1 MVNRERNDND
11 MSDRRITI
19 IGCGPGAPDYVTP
32 EARKACAGAEVLVGS
47 ARALE
52 LFPECRG
59 RRVVM
64 QGDSRSLLEAVAALD
79 PDRRVAVL
87 VTGDPGIASLGTLAI
102 RRFGRAACRVVP
114 GISSAQVAFARLGLN
129 WTGARILSAHH
140 ARPEAACA
148 GEKLF
153 AVLAG
158 GKESFGWIAD
168 LLEGCGEGFAAIVCE
183 DLTLP
188 SERVSR
194 ADPAQLRRGGFSHRT
209 VVVIA
214 KKELIA

>member
-1 MVNRERNDND
+1 MAE
-11 MSDRRITI
+11 RITI
-19 IGCGPGAPDYVTP
+19 IGCGPGAPECVTP
-32 EARKACAGAEVLVGS
+32 EARAACAGADVLVGA
-47 ARALE
+47 ARALA
-52 LFPECRG
+52 LFPECGG

-64 QGDSRSLLEAVAALD
+64 QGDSRAVLEAVAALD
-79 PDRRVAVL
+79 PGQRVAVL

-114 GISSAQVAFARLGLN
+114 GIGSAQVAFARLGLD

-140 ARPEAACA
+140 APPEAAVA
-148 GEKLF
+148 GEKVI

-158 GKESFGWIAD
+158 GKGSFGWIAD
-168 LLEGCGEGFAAIVCE
+168 LLEGCGAGYAAIACE

-194 ADPAQLRRGGFSHRT
+194 VDLAQLRSGGFSQRT

-214 KKELIA
+214 KEELIA

>member
-1 MVNRERNDND
+1 MDT
-11 MSDRRITI
+11 RRITV
-19 IGCGPGAPDYVTP
+19 IGCGPGSPECVTP
-32 EARKACAGAEVLVGS
+32 EARLAGAAADVLVGS
-47 ARALE
+47 ERALA
-52 LFPECRG
+52 LFPECTG
-59 RRVVM
+59 NKMVM
-64 QGDSRSLLEAVAALD
+64 QGDSGSLLEAVAALD
-79 PDRRVAVL
+79 PGRRVAVL

-140 ARPEAACA
+140 APPEGAVA
-148 GEKLF
+148 GESVM

-158 GKESFGWIAD
+158 AEESCGWIAD
-168 LLEGCGEGFAAIVCE
+168 LLERCGEGFAAFACE
-183 DLTLP
+183 NLTLP

-194 ADPAQLRRGGFSHRT
+194 VDPARLRRGGFSHRM

-214 KKELIA
+214 KEELIA

>member
-1 MVNRERNDND
+1 MADE
-11 MSDRRITI
+11 RITI
-19 IGCGPGAPDYVTP
+19 IGCGPGSPECVTP
-32 EARKACAGAEVLVGS
+32 EARAACAGAQVLVGS

-59 RRVVM
+59 RRVVLT
-64 QGDSRSLLEAVAALD
+64 GDSRSLLEVVAALD
-79 PDRRVAVL
+79 PGQRVAVL

-102 RRFGRAACRVVP
+102 RRFGREACRVVP

-140 ARPEAACA
+140 TRPDGVGA
-148 GEKLF
+148 GAQVI

-168 LLEGCGEGFAAIVCE
+168 LLEKCGVGYAAFACE

-188 SERVSR
+188 AERVSR
-194 ADPAQLRRGGFSHRT
+194 VDLAQLRSGGFSYRT

-214 KKELIA
+214 KEELIA

>member
-1 MVNRERNDND
+1 MEQ
-11 MSDRRITI
+11 RIAI
-19 IGCGPGAPDYVTP
+19 VGCGPGAPACVTP
-32 EARKACAGAEVLVGS
+32 EARAACAGADVLVGA

-52 LFPECRG
+52 LFPECAG
-59 RRVVM
+59 RRIVM
-64 QGDSRSLLEAVAALD
+64 HGDSRAVLDAVAALD
-79 PDRRVAVL
+79 PTERVAVL

-129 WTGARILSAHH
+129 WTGARILSAHST
-140 ARPEAACA
+140 RPDSVVA
-148 GEKLF
+148 GESVL

-158 GKESFGWIAD
+158 AKESFGWIAD
-168 LLEGCGEGFAAIVCE
+168 VLEGCGAGYAAFVCE
-183 DLTLP
+183 DLTLA

-194 ADPAQLRRGGFSHRT
+194 VDVAQLRRGGFSHRT

-214 KKELIA
+214 KEELIS

>member
-1 MVNRERNDND
+1 MATRL
-11 MSDRRITI
+11 TI
-19 IGCGPGAPDYVTP
+19 IGCGPGAPGCVTP
-32 EARKACAGAEVLVGS
+32 EARAACAGADVLVGS

-52 LFPECRG
+52 LFPECAA

-64 QGDSRSLLEAVAALD
+64 QGDSRALLEAVAALD
-79 PDRRVAVL
+79 PGLRVAVL

-140 ARPEAACA
+140 ARPDRPGA
-148 GEKLF
+148 GEKVV

-168 LLEGCGEGFAAIVCE
+168 LFEGCGAGYAAFACE

-194 ADPAQLRRGGFSHRT
+194 VGLAQLRRGGFSHRT

-214 KKELIA
+214 KEELIA

>member
-1 MVNRERNDND
+1 MGRT
-11 MSDRRITI
+11 ITI
-19 IGCGPGAPDYVTP
+19 VGCGPGSPACVTP
-32 EARKACAGAEVLVGS
+32 EARAACAGAQVLVGS

-52 LFPECRG
+52 LFPECQG
-59 RRVVM
+59 ERVVM
-64 QGDSRSLLEAVAALD
+64 SGDSQALLEAVAALD
-79 PDRRVAVL
+79 PGRRVAVL

-129 WTGARILSAHH
+129 WTGARVLSAHH
-140 ARPEAACA
+140 RRPAARIA
-148 GEKLF
+148 GEDVV

-158 GKESFGWIAD
+158 GQESFGWIAE
-168 LLEGCGEGFAAIVCE
+168 LLQGCGEGYAAVACE

-188 SERVSR
+188 SERVR
-194 ADPAQLRRGGFSHRT
+194 RVDLAQLRRGGLSHRT

-214 KKELIA
+214 KEELIA

>member
-1 MVNRERNDND
+1 MGT
-11 MSDRRITI
+11 RITI
-19 IGCGPGAPDYVTP
+19 IGCGPGAPECVTP
-32 EARKACAGAEVLVGS
+32 EARAACAGADVLVGS
-47 ARALE
+47 ARALG

-59 RRVVM
+59 RRLVM
-64 QGDSRSLLEAVAALD
+64 HGDSRELLEAVAALE
-79 PDRRVAVL
+79 PGQRVAVL

-140 ARPEAACA
+140 ARPEPAAA
-148 GEKLF
+148 GEKLM

-168 LLEGCGEGFAAIVCE
+168 LLQGCGAGYAAYACE

-194 ADPAQLRRGGFSHRT
+194 VDHARLRRGGFSHRT

-214 KKELIA
+214 KEEMIA

>member
-1 MVNRERNDND
+1 MEA
-11 MSDRRITI
+11 RITI
-19 IGCGPGAPDYVTP
+19 IGCGPGSPACVTP
-32 EARKACAGAEVLVGS
+32 EARAAGAGADVLVGA

-52 LFPECRG
+52 LFPECTG
-59 RRVVM
+59 RRIVM
-64 QGDSRSLLEAVAALD
+64 HGYPRAVLDAVAALD
-79 PDRRVAVL
+79 PVSRVAVL

-129 WTGARILSAHH
+129 WTGARILSAHSS
-140 ARPEAACA
+140 RPEAAVA
-148 GEKLF
+148 GEDVV

-158 GKESFGWIAD
+158 AKESFGWIAD
-168 LLEGCGEGFAAIVCE
+168 LLEGCGEGYAAVVCE
-183 DLTLP
+183 DLTLA

-194 ADPAQLRRGGFSHRT
+194 VDRAQLRRGGFSHRT

-214 KKELIA
+214 KEELIA

>member
-1 MVNRERNDND
+1 MNHK
-11 MSDRRITI
+11 RITI
-19 IGCGPGAPDYVTP
+19 IGCGPGAPECVTP
-32 EARKACAGAEVLVGS
+32 EARAACAGAQVLVGS

-52 LFPECRG
+52 LFSECKG

-64 QGDSRSLLEAVAALD
+64 HGDSRSLLEAVTALD
-79 PDRRVAVL
+79 PAERVAVL

-102 RRFGRAACRVVP
+102 QRFGRAACRVVP

-140 ARPEAACA
+140 ARPEAVRA
-148 GEKLF
+148 GEKLL

-168 LLEGCGEGFAAIVCE
+168 LLEGCGEGYAAMVCE
-183 DLTLP
+183 DLTLA
-188 SERVSR
+188 SERVR
-194 ADPAQLRRGGFSHRT
+194 RVDLAQLRRGGFSHRT

-214 KKELIA
+214 KEELIA

>member
-1 MVNRERNDND
+1 MEK
-11 MSDRRITI
+11 RITI
-19 IGCGPGAPDYVTP
+19 IGCGPGSPECVTP
-32 EARKACAGAEVLVGS
+32 EARAACAGADVLVGS

-52 LFPECRG
+52 LFPECRA
-59 RRVVM
+59 RRLVM
-64 QGDSRSLLEAVAALD
+64 NGDSRALLEAVAALD
-79 PDRRVAVL
+79 PGRRVAVL

-102 RRFGRAACRVVP
+102 RRFGRGECRVVP

-140 ARPEAACA
+140 ARPDAAGA
-148 GEKLF
+148 GEKVM

-168 LLEGCGEGFAAIVCE
+168 LLEGCGVGYAAFACE
-183 DLTLP
+183 DLTLA

-194 ADPAQLRRGGFSHRT
+194 VGLAQLRRGVFSHRT

-214 KKELIA
+214 KEELIA

>member
-1 MVNRERNDND
+1 MADN
-11 MSDRRITI
+11 RITV
-19 IGCGPGAPDYVTP
+19 IGCGPGASACVTP
-32 EARKACAGAEVLVGS
+32 EARAACAGADVLVGA

-52 LFPECRG
+52 LFPECAG
-59 RRVVM
+59 RRIVM
-64 QGDSRSLLEAVAALD
+64 HGDSRAVLEAVAALD
-79 PDRRVAVL
+79 PGLRVAVL

-102 RRFGRAACRVVP
+102 RRFGRGVCRVVP

-140 ARPEAACA
+140 TRPDAPGA
-148 GEKLF
+148 GEKVM

-168 LLEGCGEGFAAIVCE
+168 LLEKCGAGYAAIVCE

-194 ADPAQLRRGGFSHRT
+194 VNLGQLRRGGFSHRT

-214 KKELIA
+214 KEELIA

>member
-1 MVNRERNDND
+1 MEK
-11 MSDRRITI
+11 RIAI
-19 IGCGPGAPDYVTP
+19 VGCGPGAPACVTP
-32 EARKACAGAEVLVGS
+32 EARAACAGAQVLVGA

-59 RRVVM
+59 RRIVM
-64 QGDSRSLLEAVAALD
+64 NGGSRALLEAVAALD
-79 PDRRVAVL
+79 PGERVAVL
-87 VTGDPGIASLGTLAI
+87 VTGDPGIASLGTLAM

-114 GISSAQVAFARLGLN
+114 GISSAQVAFARLGLD

-140 ARPEAACA
+140 TRPEAAVA
-148 GEKLF
+148 GEKVM

-158 GKESFGWIAD
+158 GKDSFGWIAD
-168 LLEGCGEGFAAIVCE
+168 LLEGCGEGYAAIACE

-194 ADPAQLRRGGFSHRT
+194 IDLAQLRRGDFSHRT

-214 KKELIA
+214 KEELIA

>member
-1 MVNRERNDND
+1 MEK
-11 MSDRRITI
+11 RIII
-19 IGCGPGAPDYVTP
+19 IGCGPGAPGDVTP
-32 EARKACAGAEVLVGS
+32 EAREACAHADVLVGS

-64 QGDSRSLLEAVAALD
+64 HGGSRSLLEAVAALE
-79 PDRRVAVL
+79 PGLRVAVL

-140 ARPEAACA
+140 TRPEASGA
-148 GEKLF
+148 GEKLM

-158 GKESFGWIAD
+158 GKDSFGWIAD
-168 LLEGCGEGFAAIVCE
+168 LFEGCGAGYAAFVCE

-194 ADPAQLRRGGFSHRT
+194 VDLAQLRRGGFSHRT

-214 KKELIA
+214 RKELIA